1 MFAHMLLMMKLI
13 SRQGQA
19 IAELTAAL
27 QKMQKE
33 NERIRR
39 EAMANKNRTTDADKN
54 YSDFKKVGEV
64 KGKKYSDL
72 GNFCPNQ
79 TDASSSSASN
89 GNISRRLQ
97 RYQQQLVEEDDAD
110 NGRKASTPSTRAANL
125 TAAEELANAS
135 SQESSFVVVMESD
148 EDNAEDQTDTK
159 HVDNTLFG
167 GGHSMNGD
175 HDENNYDADHYEN
188 DNYEDND
195 DDDDDDVQ
203 QLLTNIDDLP
213 ILPSEERNNSDN
225 LDAKGG
231 TNEAQQ
237 KYINSSKQASPPH
250 PPLQAGSILQSS
262 SREKLHAAFTSTV
275 NHVLDQASS
284 LLSAMKLVISHDAP
298 QISVPPHK
306 EIECISSSSP
316 NPPFLIRLLLL
327 LIIIIIS
334 RIMTECAQMR

>member
-188 DNYEDND
+188 DNHEDND

-250 PPLQAGSILQSS
+250 PPLQVNDNNSI
-262 SREKLHAAFTSTV
+262 F
-275 NHVLDQASS
+275 
-284 LLSAMKLVISHDAP
+284 I
-298 QISVPPHK
+298 
-306 EIECISSSSP
+306 
-316 NPPFLIRLLLL
+316 
-327 LIIIIIS
+327 
-334 RIMTECAQMR
+334 